1 MPVKAA
7 WFPCCCLQVV
17 NFETSEIYES
27 LIMRNDNRNINV
39 VKPCI
44 GHLIGLPY
52 NELSS
57 KKSLTVAFLTVVIL
71 PIRNDNSSQLKDVC
85 LKLIREVATFSHV
98 KLLPES

>member
-1 MPVKAA
+1 
-7 WFPCCCLQVV
+7 
-17 NFETSEIYES
+17 
-27 LIMRNDNRNINV
+27 MRNDNRNINV

-85 LKLIREVATFSHV
+85 LKLINVRPTFFYTKAFVYNSVAICLIMI
-98 KLLPES
+98 KLLHHGV